1 MRRSRRLG
9 PARFLMLFLVLP
21 APAVFRPPA
30 PSCAEAPCRVC
41 VVVAEALDRAGG
53 EPISCAA

>member
-1 MRRSRRLG
+1 MSRRFVPLG
-9 PARFLMLFLVLP
+9 FVALLMLPV
-21 APAVFRPPA
+21 PAVTRPPA

-41 VVVAEALDRAGG
+41 FAVSEAVDKAGG